1 MTATVILQRMQEG
14 KLKLDDSVSKY
25 HSGVPNGDTITI
37 AQLLEMRSRLPNN
50 TYDPAWVRATS
61 RSQVSRT

>member
-37 AQLLEMRSRLPNN
+37 AQLLEMRSGLPNF
-50 TYDPAWVRATS
+50 TDSAWVRETS